1 MESCSLLLNLFQ
13 VISLDNAVH
22 WCSFIQN
29 VFISND
35 ITVQI
40 KVHVNSMKSQCICMT
55 NWFNFISFLY
65 LYKKSK
71 QGIKSTN
78 ENVDD
83 FIDDWFKTGR
93 NINCKFSVVLVFGFV
108 CMVWCGW
115 MIYDLLSP
123 LCLYLS
129 ASDMLCYHL

>member
-13 VISLDNAVH
+13 AISLDNAVH

-78 ENVDD
+78 ENVECR
-83 FIDDWFKTGR
+83 WFYR
-93 NINCKFSVVLVFGFV
+93 WLI
-108 CMVWCGW
+108 
-115 MIYDLLSP
+115 
-123 LCLYLS
+123 
-129 ASDMLCYHL
+129 